1 MKKVKLF
8 LVLVIFAGVF
18 MMQAQLEK
26 ANFKNKGIVSLE
38 TGYTITKV
46 RTAINKTTSYIVAT
60 SFEGTVM
67 GVSYD
72 GNILWKNKLSGFMNH
87 DIWSQDINGDGV
99 DEIITANADGTIYCL
114 NNTGKLLW
122 KFKQNSAPMYAVC
135 AVKKGAKTYVVA
147 GGFDKSI
154 YYISSTGKMVK
165 EIKSSTYSIEKPWA
179 KFKKDLPESNV
190 STANFIRPIPQ
201 KNGDDVLAVLGTNNH
216 MNVPGTMYLFKPLE
230 AKPYRKDKIVLKEKR
245 IRVIG
250 HFTVEDYAVPGEQMV
265 VLGTSS
271 HTNDSA
277 ILLYN
282 PQNGNLTYHK
292 NTKLPFGY
300 DVTHA
305 VTIKDNNRTVF
316 LTRVRNQ
323 IRLLDLNLN
332 EKKVERIIGK
342 YAYNDLWKDPK
353 TGCVILASAQSGGGS
368 IHIINTKKQS
378 WKKDFEKLTP
388 PGKIAS
394 IVANTKE
401 TRADLKKYTS
411 IKYKREQLPVYLMT
425 EKVPSSLESLKTE
438 LVKKYPSPVFLNS
451 KHLPEVENWDRS
463 IVTNEKFR
471 KKRDRRKK
479 YILSQQQAVDL
490 ITKEYT
496 NAPGLAYWAGH
507 GNDPYMFSLATTKKV
522 LDAAKGKKTV
532 LIYPEMEDHSED
544 LNFVVNNLLYPLAT
558 YAKDKNASIFLR
570 SKNVFW
576 LGSNYLDAWSGLMS
590 GTYADVFVPAMEETT
605 DKTMELSLAGR
616 TGMWASGA
624 VNSWGTRA
632 VPDNTAFDR
641 SRQYGSQQLPNH
653 FLRMLI
659 FHTANGAQYI
669 NNFAVDQ
676 EYLSV
681 YWELIAKGV
690 LFVPKREE
698 IVSFSPVHLSMKSPD
713 EHFLDD
719 GSNVKWTIKY
729 NEEFEKNNP
738 FVFSRMNGSWPGA
751 PVTDWDFSNYAA
763 GVKERRLNFL
773 APYNNGLVLITP
785 PQEGVFAT
793 KNVARGS
800 LESHLHPLYKNRT
813 KEYITDGRSY
823 FSKDGKQTYPADTYY
838 KTVEKS
844 IKESAK
850 LLPITVT
857 GDVAWVVAQIAP
869 KTLRLTLVDNGYLN
883 PSNKQAVVNFNT
895 VTPVKVTDI
904 LNKETFKV
912 KGDNA
917 STTINIPLGLFRFI
931 DVELAKELK

>member
-1 MKKVKLF
+1 MKKEAQFLLILLF
-8 LVLVIFAGVF
+8 LGISTLQG
-18 MMQAQLEK
+18 QLDK
-26 ANFKNKGIVSLE
+26 INFKNKGIASLE

-46 RTAINKTTSYIVAT
+46 RTALNKKNTYIVAT
-60 SFEGTVM
+60 SFEGTVL
-67 GVSYD
+67 GISYE
-72 GNILWKNKLSGFMNH
+72 GKILWKNKLSGFMNH
-87 DIWSQDINGDGV
+87 DIWCQDINNDQV
-99 DEIITANADGTIYCL
+99 DEILVANADGTIYCL
-114 NNTGKLLW
+114 SSTGKLLW
-122 KFKQNSAPMYAVC
+122 EFKKNTAPMYAVC

-147 GGFDKSI
+147 GGFDKSV
-154 YYISSTGKMVK
+154 YYISSDGEMIK

-250 HFTVEDYAVPGEQMV
+250 HFAVEDYAVPGEQMV
-265 VLGTSS
+265 ILGTSS
-271 HTNDSA
+271 HVSDSA

-282 PQNGNLTYHK
+282 PRTGEITYHK
-292 NTKLPFGY
+292 NTKIPFGY

-305 VTIKDNNRTVF
+305 VTIKDKNKTVF
-316 LTRVRNQ
+316 FTRVRNQ

-332 EKKVERIIGK
+332 EKTVERVLGK
-342 YAYNDLWKDPK
+342 YAYYDLWKDPK
-353 TGCVILASAQSGGGS
+353 TNFILLASSQSGGSG
-368 IHIINTKKQS
+368 IHIINTQNKS
-378 WKKDFEKLTP
+378 WKKDFEALNP
-388 PGKIAS
+388 SGKIET
-394 IVANTKE
+394 ILANTKE
-401 TRADLKKYTS
+401 AREELKKYQAPKTG
-411 IKYKREQLPVYLMT
+411 KKQLPVYLMT
-425 EKVPSSLESLKTE
+425 EKITPKVAALKTKIE
-438 LVKKYPSPVFLNS
+438 QNYTSPVFLNS

-463 IVTNEKFR
+463 SLANEKFR

-479 YILSQQQAVDL
+479 YVLTQQQSVDL
-490 ITKEYT
+490 LSKEYK

-522 LDAAKGKKTV
+522 LDAANGKKTV
-532 LIYPEMEDHSED
+532 LIYPEMEDHSKD
-544 LNFVVNNLLYPLAT
+544 LNFVVDNLMYPLAD
-558 YAKDKNASIFLR
+558 YAKDKNANIFLR

-590 GTYADVFVPAMEETT
+590 GSYADVFVPSMEETT

-624 VNSWGTRA
+624 VNGWGTRA

-669 NNFAVDQ
+669 NNFPVNQ
-676 EYLSV
+676 EYISM

-690 LFVPKREE
+690 LYVPKREE
-698 IVSFSPVHLSMKSPD
+698 IVSFSPVHISMKSPD
-713 EHFLDD
+713 EHFLED
-719 GSNVKWTIKY
+719 GSSVKWTIKY

-751 PVTDWDFSNYAA
+751 PVTQWDFSRYAA

-785 PQEGVFAT
+785 PQEGVFAA
-793 KNVARGS
+793 KNVARG
-800 LESHLHPLYKNRT
+800 LLKDNLHPLYKNIL
-813 KEYITDGRSY
+813 KEYITDGHSY
-823 FSKDGKQTYPADTYY
+823 FSKDGKQTFSADTYY
-838 KTVEKS
+838 KTIEKS
-844 IKESAK
+844 IAENAK
-850 LLPITVT
+850 LLPITVE

-869 KTLRLTLVDNGYLN
+869 KKLRLTLVDNGYLN
-883 PSNKQAVVNFNT
+883 PTAKQAVLHFNT
-895 VTPVKVTDI
+895 IQPTKIVDI
-904 LNKETFKV
+904 LNKEVFTV
-912 KGDNA
+912 DNKA
-917 STTINIPLGLFRFI
+917 TAITVPLGLFRFI
-931 DVELAKELK
+931 DVELENELK

>member
-1 MKKVKLF
+1 MSVC
-8 LVLVIFAGVF
+8 VGY
-18 MMQAQLEK
+18 AQVNK
-26 ANFKNKGIVSLE
+26 NNFKDKGIVSIE

-46 RTAINKTTSYIVAT
+46 RTAINKTASYIVAT
-60 SFEGTVM
+60 SFEGTII

-87 DIWSQDINGDGV
+87 DIWCQDINNDNV
-99 DEIITANADGTIYCL
+99 DEILAANADGTIYCL

-135 AVKKGAKTYVVA
+135 AVKKGAKTYVVG

-154 YYISSTGKMVK
+154 YYISSGGEMVK

-179 KFKKDLPESNV
+179 QFKKDLPESNV

-216 MNVPGTMYLFKPLE
+216 MNVPGTMYLFNPLE
-230 AKPYRKDKIVLKEKR
+230 DKPYRKDKIAIKGKR
-245 IRVIG
+245 VRVIG
-250 HFTVEDYAVPGEQMV
+250 HFTVDDYVTAGEQMV
-265 VLGTSS
+265 ILGTSS

-282 PQNGNLTYHK
+282 PQNGKVTFHK

-300 DVTHA
+300 DVTHT
-305 VTIKDNNRTVF
+305 VTIKKNNRTLF

-323 IRLLDLNLN
+323 IKLLDINLN
-332 EKKVERIIGK
+332 EKTAERLIGK
-342 YAYNDLWKDPK
+342 YAYYDVWKDPK
-353 TGCVILASAQSGGGS
+353 TNLIILASSQSGGS
-368 IHIINTKKQS
+368 AIHIINTKNDS
-378 WKKDFEKLTP
+378 WKKDFKTLDP
-388 PGKIAS
+388 PGKIQT
-394 IVANTKE
+394 IIANTKQVKGQ
-401 TRADLKKYTS
+401 LN
-411 IKYKREQLPVYLMT
+411 KYKSLKTGKKQLPVYLMT
-425 EKVPSSLESLKTE
+425 EKITPEVAPLKKEIEQNYT
-438 LVKKYPSPVFLNS
+438 SPVFLNS
-451 KHLPEVENWDRS
+451 KHLPKVENWDRS
-463 IVTNEKFR
+463 DLANEKYR

-479 YILSQQQAVDL
+479 YVLTQQQAL
-490 ITKEYT
+490 SLLTKEYK

-532 LIYPEMEDHSED
+532 LIYPEMEDHSKDFEY
-544 LNFVVNNLLYPLAT
+544 VVNDLIYPLAD
-558 YAKDKNASIFLR
+558 YAKDKNTNIFLR

-590 GTYADVFVPAMEETT
+590 GSYADVFVPSMEETT

-616 TGMWASGA
+616 TGIWASGA
-624 VNSWGTRA
+624 VNGWGTRA

-641 SRQYGSQQLPNH
+641 SRQYGAQQLPNH

-669 NNFAVDQ
+669 NNFPVDQ
-676 EYLSV
+676 EYISL
-681 YWELIAKGV
+681 YWKLIAKGV
-690 LFVPKREE
+690 LYVPKREE
-698 IVSFSPVHLSMKSPD
+698 IVSFSPVHLSMKSPNK
-713 EHFLDD
+713 HFLDE
-719 GSNVKWTIKY
+719 GSSVKWTVKY

-751 PVTDWDFSNYAA
+751 PVTKWDFSRYAA

-785 PQEGVFAT
+785 PQQGVFAT
-793 KNVARGS
+793 KNVVRS
-800 LESHLHPLYKNRT
+800 PLKNNLHPLYKNIL
-813 KEYITDGRSY
+813 KEYITDGHSY
-823 FSKDGKQTYPADTYY
+823 FSKDGKQTYSADTYY
-838 KTVEKS
+838 KTIESS
-844 IKESAK
+844 IKQSAK
-850 LLPITVT
+850 LLPISVE

-869 KTLRLTLVDNGYLN
+869 KKLRLTLIDSGYLN
-883 PSNKQAVVNFNT
+883 PSSKQAIIHFNT
-895 VTPVKVTDI
+895 IKPTKILDI
-904 LNKETFKV
+904 LTKETFAV
-912 KGDNA
+912 NNA
-917 STTINIPLGLFRFI
+917 TTTVTVPLGLFRFI
-931 DVELAKELK
+931 DVEIDNELK